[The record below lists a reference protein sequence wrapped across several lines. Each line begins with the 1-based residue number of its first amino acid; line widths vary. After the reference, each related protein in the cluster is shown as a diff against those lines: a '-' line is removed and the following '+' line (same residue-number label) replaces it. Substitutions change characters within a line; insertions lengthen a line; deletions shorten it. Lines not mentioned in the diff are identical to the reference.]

1 MEEEAGGEYTVQA
14 GHQGLH
20 RAALLPHTQH
30 KVFPDKNYFHS
41 ISIVHIVIAISLSYV
56 FSQETSTGCVHYL
69 LSHFYTE
76 HNMKTFKF
84 IVYY

>member
-30 KVFPDKNYFHS
+30 KVLPEIKKN
-41 ISIVHIVIAISLSYV
+41 IHIDWFTLFVGKTVISYV
-56 FSQETSTGCVHYL
+56 FGQENGTGFPLFDVT
-69 LSHFYTE
+69 LSY
-76 HNMKTFKF
+76 
-84 IVYY
+84 